1 MTLATR
7 HAICSIVTCLLFVS
21 PVPAADT
28 PQPAWVRV
36 TEKAGWTARD
46 SQGELVYKNRLW
58 LFGGWMNS
66 FEAPPRDVWSSAD
79 GKKWTQV
86 TAKAPWIHSA
96 LSMSLT
102 FKNRMWFMGGWYNG
116 RLPGHSASNQVWS
129 STDGKVWTRA
139 TKAAGWT
146 PRLAAALVEFKG
158 RMWML
163 GGTENY
169 YFGNKKSLKN
179 DVWSSPDGKT
189 WTRATD
195 NAGWTPRAY
204 HQAAVLG
211 DRMFVFGGG
220 NYVPEYEA
228 FNDVWSSTDG
238 VHWTRVTEKTPWHPR
253 LWFTSVVYR
262 NRMWVLGG
270 WSNNPSKN
278 WGDAWYSKDGKT
290 WTEYKTST
298 TWKARHEHSAYVL
311 GGKLWIAGGHARPLS
326 SEVWSLELP
335 DGWPASR

>member
-1 MTLATR
+1 MKHIILSSLASLGL
-7 HAICSIVTCLLFVS
+7 ASAVL
-21 PVPAADT
+21 AADA
-28 PQPAWVRV
+28 PNPPWVQV
-36 TEKAGWTARD
+36 TREAGWSARD

-58 LFGGWMNS
+58 LFGGWRNS

-79 GKKWTQV
+79 GKTWKQV
-86 TAKAPWIHSA
+86 TARAPWIHSD

-102 FKNRMWFMGGWYNG
+102 FKDRMWFMGGWYNG

-129 STDGKVWTRA
+129 STDGKAWTQA
-139 TKAAGWT
+139 TKSAGWT

-169 YFGNKKSLKN
+169 YFGDSNSLKN
-179 DVWSSPDGKT
+179 DVWSTADGKN

-195 NAGWTPRAY
+195 NAGWAPRAY

-211 DRMFVFGGG
+211 GRMYVFGGG

-228 FNDVWSSTDG
+228 RNDVWSTTDG
-238 VHWTRVTEKTPWHPR
+238 KHWEPVTAKAAWHPR
-253 LWFTSVVYR
+253 LWFSSVVYR
-262 NRMWVLGG
+262 KHMWVLGG
-270 WSNNPSKN
+270 WSNKPSRN
-278 WGDAWYSKDGKT
+278 WGDAWYSRDGKT
-290 WTEYKTST
+290 WTEYKTAT

-311 GGKLWIAGGHARPLS
+311 GGKLWIAGGHARPLC
-326 SEVWSLELP
+326 SEVWSLALP
-335 DGWPASR
+335 ENWPDSR